1 MTESIVVTGTVTN
14 GTTVHL
20 DRPLSLD
27 GARVKLIIEPMGQ
40 NVEPKMTMMEAVAKI
55 RASQKERGHV
65 PMTTEELDA
74 LLNAVPLEDE

>member
-1 MTESIVVTGTVTN
+1 MTEAIVVTGTVMN

-20 DRPLSLD
+20 DRPVSLD
-27 GARVKLIIEPMGQ
+27 GARVKLIIEPMVQ

>member
-1 MTESIVVTGTVTN
+1 MTEAIEVTGTVRN

-20 DRPLSLD
+20 DWPLPLD
-27 GARVKLIIEPMGQ
+27 GARVKLIIEPMVQ

-65 PMTTEELDA
+65 PMTTEEIDA
-74 LLNAVPLEDE
+74 LFNAVPLEDG

>member
-1 MTESIVVTGTVTN
+1 MTKAIVVTGTMTN
-14 GTTVHL
+14 ATTVHL
-20 DRPLSLD
+20 DQPLSV
-27 GARVKLIIEPMGQ
+27 GGTRVKLTIEPMVQ